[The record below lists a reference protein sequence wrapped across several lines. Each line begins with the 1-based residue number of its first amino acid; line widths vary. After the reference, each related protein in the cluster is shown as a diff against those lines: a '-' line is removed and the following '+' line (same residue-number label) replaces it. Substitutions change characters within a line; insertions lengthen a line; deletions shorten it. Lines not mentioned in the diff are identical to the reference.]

1 MKEILSRS
9 AEETVSAGKAFA
21 GSLRPGDVVALTG
34 DLGSG
39 KTRFVAG
46 VCAGLGVRVPVTS
59 PTFTIINEYPAPFGV
74 VAHIDMY
81 RIGTPGE
88 VAEIGIGE
96 YFNDRCVCLV
106 EWAGVVSG
114 LLPDLRYQVS
124 FAHGQAENER
134 TIRILGPNEEQAA

>member
-21 GSLRPGDVVALTG
+21 GTLRPGDVVALTG
-34 DLGSG
+34 TLGSG
-39 KTRFVAG
+39 KTRFVSG
-46 VCAGLGVRVPVTS
+46 VCAGLGVPVPVSS

-88 VAEIGIGE
+88 VAELGIEE
-96 YFNDRCVCLV
+96 YLNDRCICLV
-106 EWAGVVSG
+106 EWAEVVSG
-114 LLPDLRYQVS
+114 VLPVLRYRVS
-124 FAHGQAENER
+124 FAHGEAETER
-134 TIRILGPNEEQAA
+134 TIRIHGPGEQAG

>member
-21 GSLRPGDVVALTG
+21 GTLRPGDVVALTG
-34 DLGSG
+34 TLGSG

-46 VCAGLGVRVPVTS
+46 VCAGLGVSVPVSS

-81 RIGTPGE
+81 RISTLGE
-88 VAEIGIGE
+88 VAELGIEE
-96 YFNDRCVCLV
+96 YFNDGCICLV
-106 EWAGVVSG
+106 EWAEVVSG
-114 LLPDLRYQVS
+114 VLPPLRYQVS
-124 FAHGQAENER
+124 FAHGDAENER
-134 TIRILGPNEEQAA
+134 AIRIRGPREQAG

>member
-21 GSLRPGDVVALTG
+21 GTLRPGDVVALTG
-34 DLGSG
+34 TLGSG

-59 PTFTIINEYPAPFGV
+59 PTFAIINEYPAPFGV

-88 VAEIGIGE
+88 AAELGIEE
-96 YFNDRCVCLV
+96 YFSDRCICLV
-106 EWAGVVSG
+106 EWADVVSG
-114 LLPDLRYQVS
+114 VLPVLRYEVS
-124 FAHGQAENER
+124 FAHGNAENER
-134 TIRILGPNEEQAA
+134 TIRFRAPREQAG